1 MVGAHLHN
9 RYFLIVAGVVTIV
22 GGTVLEL
29 SDFSVA
35 ASGDERGLQGH
46 EFGLL
51 HVGVAHGTILVTQ
64 SLTLSVWVPVIV
76 GLVVPMVLLEGVI
89 QVTINPRSL
98 GDVPKVKWHLGV
110 LPRLVVVQLPQRV
123 NLLVEIGVN
132 HHISNIVV
140 LSASVHEVLW
150 GRRRVEIMG
159 CHI

>member
-1 MVGAHLHN
+1 M
-9 RYFLIVAGVVTIV
+9 
-22 GGTVLEL
+22 
-29 SDFSVA
+29 
-35 ASGDERGLQGH
+35 
-46 EFGLL
+46 
-51 HVGVAHGTILVTQ
+51 TQ

-140 LSASVHEVLW
+140 LSAPVHEVLW